1 MSVTRKLKKPKRSFR
16 GLLMNSSVKAPA
28 ITSVTIYNMRA
39 LLLAVLLASPGP
51 ATSHGVG
58 PATASLVAMT
68 SSTYWA
74 THGNAIAAASTLCG
88 MGAGAVFCVSQP
100 TEALRLGLSILAPM
114 LTHIERS
121 RSDYAG
127 RLSTSV
133 SYKGW
138 ELPSLATLSESCV
151 LLEVT
156 AREELFL
163 CRQQEANAMMSEGC
177 SFHLDLSNHYG
188 EPVYVCARSV

>member
-1 MSVTRKLKKPKRSFR
+1 ML
-16 GLLMNSSVKAPA
+16 
-28 ITSVTIYNMRA
+28 A
-39 LLLAVLLASPGP
+39 LLFTVLLASPGP
-51 ATSHGVG
+51 ATAAIMVG
-58 PATASLVAMT
+58 PATTSLVAMA

-121 RSDYAG
+121 RSNYAG
-127 RLSTSV
+127 RLSSYTSV

-138 ELPSLATLSESCV
+138 ELPSLAELSDSCV

-156 AREELFL
+156 SREELFL

-188 EPVYVCARSV
+188 EPVYVCTRSV